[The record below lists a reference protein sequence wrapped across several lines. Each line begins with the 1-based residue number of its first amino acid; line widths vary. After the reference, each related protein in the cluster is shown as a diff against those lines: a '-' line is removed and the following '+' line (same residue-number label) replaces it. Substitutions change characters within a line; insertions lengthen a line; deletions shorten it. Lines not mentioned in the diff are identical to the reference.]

1 MVVISM
7 TAKAYKVALENK
19 IPKKYIEDNRGALN
33 DISIYIK
40 DVASISLE
48 GPFKDV
54 GHFVWQ
60 SPWAYISLE
69 QKLKGNRGLWRVEPL
84 PTNRVSHKWGA
95 ASSWILSEKES
106 QALLIALQYAR

>member
-7 TAKAYKVALENK
+7 TPKAYKIALDKK

-33 DISIYIK
+33 DIAI
-40 DVASISLE
+40 ATPLANISLE

-60 SPWAYISLE
+60 SPWAYISLD

-84 PTNRVSHKWGA
+84 PTKNVPHKWGA
-95 ASSWILSEKES
+95 ASTWILSEKES
-106 QALLIALQYAR
+106 EALLIALQYSR